1 MLRLT
6 AIAIS
11 LCLILGCENRDQPTT
26 PPDQTYTLRAI
37 VTALP
42 TQKQALRLHHE
53 PIPTFVDKTGKTIG
67 MEEMEMEFPFL
78 APAAKLDGIAVN
90 DPIEATMEMRW
101 NAKQAYLLTKIHK
114 LPTDTKLKIHPL
126 EPDK

>member
-1 MLRLT
+1 MHKLAATVFAL
-6 AIAIS
+6 S
-11 LCLILGCENRDQPTT
+11 LFLGCEKRDQPTT
-26 PPDQTYTLRAI
+26 PPDQTYTLRAM

-53 PIPTFVDKTGKTIG
+53 PIPTFVGMTGKTIG

-101 NAKQAYLLTKIHK
+101 NAKQVYLLTTIRK
-114 LPTDTKLKIHPL
+114 LPADTKLNIHPL